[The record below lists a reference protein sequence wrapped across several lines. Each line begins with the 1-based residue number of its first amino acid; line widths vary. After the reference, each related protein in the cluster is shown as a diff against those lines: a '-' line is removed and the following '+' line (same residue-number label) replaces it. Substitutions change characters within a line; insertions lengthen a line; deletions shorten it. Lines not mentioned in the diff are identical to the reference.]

1 MKKQFSPKPVWLIV
15 EPFFYIHS
23 VGYLKTILQDDQIRE
38 VFDIVFVYGEAV
50 PECDDL
56 VNKLH
61 EANDDSFSYEK
72 VELRHSQATGSIIS
86 ALLRNWKV
94 MRVANC
100 IAAKQ
105 NVEFVSLLRLD
116 DFIRLLAIP
125 SISNFFPNIRG
136 RATGVFFNTRCF
148 REKSMALSLLAIAV
162 ARVLKSGFFRKVLFL
177 DHGVCGTVRARL
189 TQASKCVVGEAIDPW
204 TSGPEIEYQEQIT
217 DDSRTTLLTFGA
229 HNGRKGTIYLLR
241 MFRDYPKELSKYK
254 LLIAGP
260 VRNDIKD
267 EFQNLLAEIDNSREK
282 IECVDKYISDSDS
295 WRYFLRSQIVLC
307 PYVNFH
313 GSSNTIIRAAA
324 VGVPVVA
331 PSFGFLGEVV
341 EQNKIGATYETQ
353 EPASILEALFKVKKM
368 LADDSQKV
376 IKNCKQYAD
385 GHRASLYAQSLLSP
399 LTEEAIG
406 QNCNGPESQD

>member
-1 MKKQFSPKPVWLIV
+1 
-15 EPFFYIHS
+15 
-23 VGYLKTILQDDQIRE
+23 
-38 VFDIVFVYGEAV
+38 
-50 PECDDL
+50 
-56 VNKLH
+56 
-61 EANDDSFSYEK
+61 
-72 VELRHSQATGSIIS
+72 
-86 ALLRNWKV
+86 
-94 MRVANC
+94 
-100 IAAKQ
+100 
-105 NVEFVSLLRLD
+105 
-116 DFIRLLAIP
+116 
-125 SISNFFPNIRG
+125 
-136 RATGVFFNTRCF
+136 
-148 REKSMALSLLAIAV
+148 MALSLLAIAV

-177 DHGVCGTVRARL
+177 DHGVCGTVRACL